1 MVKSMVRYVWWVC
14 GGASGR
20 KVSLKVAATDK
31 HGILPGRSSPCHF
44 YLIISEKVK
53 VKVFIYNVSES
64 KSCDRQTWIP
74 PGTII
79 ISRKVKI
86 KDKHGLLPSC
96 GNGQIV

>member
-1 MVKSMVRYVWWVC
+1 MVKSMVWCVC
-14 GGASGR
+14 GGASGG

-64 KSCDRQTWIP
+64 KVVTN
-74 PGTII
+74 
-79 ISRKVKI
+79 
-86 KDKHGLLPSC
+86 KHGFLPEQSSSAEK
-96 GNGQIV
+96 